1 MEVFKEAG
9 ALFMPIE
16 NIIDLLKNTDAIDM
30 DIEDFLFNDKKKSYS
45 SIADQASNLTATF
58 PILISSCISLKT
70 AEKIA
75 KALEFK
81 YAMFLQMVI
90 ASRTFTT
97 SNDVI
102 DFLKKFHNNINES
115 CILKNK
121 EDKIIFEMKV
131 KKIIEESFKQECIRA
146 EKENIKFNAFND
158 NKKKQIYKE
167 KGSMKDIYKNSF
179 KVSSQ
184 RPQLNDQKV
193 KKANALNPFTINIP
207 IKVKAA
213 DNAVIDVDAILG
225 LKTKL
230 YPINSGELTDKIC
243 SSYKNKI
250 NLFNF
255 IRAFSGEIKFWRDFI
270 FALKNAKIDAN
281 FNAKKSGSKLWK
293 VLERR
298 SKTSKIL
305 QKLNINNLAMS
316 ISTLVLTLDE
326 ADYLSKVHNI
336 DLTKA
341 NVARDLLSNLN
352 LISLMIVDESL
363 ETVRT
368 IMDTGNDEWEYN
380 TFKAFNR
387 DEELDYKQLVKMMS
401 KTY

>member
-1 MEVFKEAG
+1 MEVFKEVG
-9 ALFMPIE
+9 TLMSIE
-16 NIIDLLKNTDAIDM
+16 NIIDLITNSDVIDM
-30 DIEDFLFNDKKKSYS
+30 DAEDFFFKDKNSYS

-70 AEKIA
+70 AEKIS

-81 YAMFLQMVI
+81 YAMMLQMVI

-102 DFLKKFHNNINES
+102 DFLKKFHNNIDES

-121 EDKIIFEMKV
+121 EDKIVFEMRA
-131 KKIIEESFKQECIRA
+131 KKIIEESFKQECILKA

-158 NKKKQIYKE
+158 NKKMQSFKE
-167 KGSMKDIYKNSF
+167 AKSMEDILNKNSV
-179 KVSSQ
+179 K
-184 RPQLNDQKV
+184 RPQLNDQRV
-193 KKANALNPFTINIP
+193 KKANALNPLTITVP

-213 DNAVIDVDAILG
+213 DNAVINVDAILG
-225 LKTKL
+225 VKTKL
-230 YPINSGELTDKIC
+230 YPVNSGELTDKIC
-243 SSYKNKI
+243 STRENKI

-270 FALKNAKIDAN
+270 FALKTAKIDAN
-281 FNAKKSGSKLWK
+281 FNAKKAGSKLWK
-293 VLERR
+293 VLEHR
-298 SKTSKIL
+298 SKKSKIF
-305 QKLNINNLAMS
+305 QKLNINNLMMS

-336 DLTKA
+336 DLTKSD
-341 NVARDLLSNLN
+341 VARQFLSNLN